1 MISPENTPPL
11 ELYTCDLC
19 GQRFLLEVL
28 SREPDKRRSRIL
40 NAESW
45 VAHAAGHS
53 RRGEIFSWTITG
65 A

>member
-1 MISPENTPPL
+1 MISPENAPGL
-11 ELYTCDLC
+11 ECYTCDLC

-28 SREPDKRRSRIL
+28 SGEPGQRRRRIL

-45 VAHAAGHS
+45 VAHAAAHS
-53 RRGEIFSWTITG
+53 RRGEIFSWTIKG